1 MAPTNESPPCV
12 IPMPKAKP
20 TQVIVHR
27 IELQSK
33 ERDALDALVAGQTVK
48 NVVVPVAV
56 VGGVGAAG
64 YLGYKALKEAY
75 DWGEDIVDNLL
86 DEYTEYKEKVE
97 TVAKVSGDVAEKIPG
112 PLGNFYRVGKWLFT

>member
-1 MAPTNESPPCV
+1 
-12 IPMPKAKP
+12 MPKAKP

-27 IELQSK
+27 IELQEK

-75 DWGEDIVDNLL
+75 DWGEDLVDELI
-86 DEYTEYKEKVE
+86 DEYKEYKGKVVK
-97 TVAKVSGDVAEKIPG
+97 VAEVSGNVAEKQPG
-112 PLGNFYRVGKWLFT
+112 PIGNFYRLGKWLVSL